1 MTFKHT
7 YVLVWYKPS
16 LLIRLDYT
24 QPIGTQDLMMNSSYE
39 VWPSD
44 SIAEIDAK
52 VIELGLVDTEGLVT
66 PH

>member
-7 YVLVWYKPS
+7 YVLIWYKPEMK
-16 LLIRLDYT
+16 IMIDYT
-24 QPIGTQDLMMNSSYE
+24 VPIGTVNVMMNGDYA

-44 SIAEIDAK
+44 SISEIDAK
-52 VIELGLVDTEGLVT
+52 VIELGLVDPDGVVT